1 MPAFP
6 AFGPVLSCKE
16 KIMAVTSPDMVL
28 GLSPCPN
35 DTFIFHALLH
45 GLVPSPCHFRP
56 HMADVEELN
65 ALALRGELPVTKI
78 SVGVLPHIM
87 DTYAVLSAG
96 SALGWGCGPLVVARE
111 ALSPEAQR
119 TARVAVP
126 GLMTTANQLLTLTG
140 RFQGP
145 RDEMLFS
152 HVMDAVQD
160 GRADAGV
167 IIHEGRFT
175 YGERGLVKLL
185 DLGEWWEATYHA
197 PLPLGVIVIR
207 RDVDPALVQAID
219 RAIAASLA
227 HAWECPADSADY
239 ICAHAQE
246 LSDEVTQAHIRTF
259 VTEFSRDLGERG
271 REAVQRL
278 VEQGAAA
285 LGWSLPA
292 EGLFVPAARA

>member
-1 MPAFP
+1 MSA
-6 AFGPVLSCKE
+6 
-16 KIMAVTSPDMVL
+16 INNTDMVL

-45 GLVPSPCHFRP
+45 GLVPSPCALRP

-65 ALALRGELPVTKI
+65 NLALRGELPVTKI

-111 ALSPEAQR
+111 PLSPEEQLA
-119 TARVAVP
+119 ARVAVP
-126 GLMTTANQLLTLTG
+126 GFMTTANQLLTLTG

-145 RDEMLFS
+145 REEMLFS
-152 HVMDAVQD
+152 DVMGAVLE
-160 GRADAGV
+160 GRAQAGV

-175 YGERGLVKLL
+175 YGQRGLVKLL
-185 DLGEWWEATYHA
+185 DLGQWWEETYHA

-207 RDVDPALVQAID
+207 RDVAPALAQGID
-219 RAIAASLA
+219 RAIAASLT
-227 HAWECPADSADY
+227 HAWEHPEDSADY
-239 ICAHAQE
+239 IRAHAQE

-259 VTEFSRDLGERG
+259 VTDFSRDLGENG
-271 REAVQRL
+271 RHAVQRL

-285 LGWSLPA
+285 LGRRLP
-292 EGLFVPAARA
+292 EGGLFVPAARG